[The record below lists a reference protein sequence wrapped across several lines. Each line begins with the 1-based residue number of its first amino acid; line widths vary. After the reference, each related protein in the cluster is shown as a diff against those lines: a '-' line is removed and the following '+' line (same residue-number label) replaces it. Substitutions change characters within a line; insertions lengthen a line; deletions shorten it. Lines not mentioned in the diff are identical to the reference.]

1 VQEWPGR
8 PSVDEE
14 EDLQVS
20 RSPVVARRRL
30 GAALR
35 ELRTAAGLK
44 LEDAARTLDCSM
56 SKVSRLENGKG
67 VPRHRDVRDLID
79 LFGAAAR
86 EREDELMRLVAES
99 LSAGEGLV
107 TDFRDVFEGAV
118 VPNEVSRYLALEQD
132 ATAIA
137 AFEPFLVPGLLQ
149 TSEFADAV
157 VGFFYPERSRGERRR
172 LVDLRM
178 QRQEVLRR
186 PGKGRLRF
194 SVVIAE
200 QALRRPI
207 GGPSVMRKQ
216 LEHLV
221 GQLRDGLSDV
231 EFRVAPLDLVHAGVL
246 GGPFTVV
253 RFADEQDQDVVYLE
267 GRDGATYLETEEQVL
282 RYTETFSGLL
292 EACPDRATSIAI
304 VERAA
309 ELMPS

>member
-1 VQEWPGR
+1 M
-8 PSVDEE
+8 
-14 EDLQVS
+14 S

-67 VPRHRDVRDLID
+67 VPRHRDVRDLVE

-86 EREDELMRLVAES
+86 EREDELMRLVADS

-118 VPNEVSRYLALEQD
+118 VSNEVSRYLALEQD
-132 ATAIA
+132 ATAIS

-149 TSEFADAV
+149 TAEFAEAV

-194 SVVIAE
+194 AVVIAE

-207 GGPSVMRKQ
+207 GGPAVMRKQ
-216 LEHLV
+216 LEHLA
-221 GQLRDGLSDV
+221 GQLRDGLSEV

-246 GGPFTVV
+246 GGPFAVL

-267 GRDGATYLETEEQVL
+267 GRDGATYLETEEQVR
-282 RYTETFSGLL
+282 RYGETFAALL
-292 EACPDRATSIAI
+292 EACPDRAGSIAI

-309 ELMPS
+309 ELISS